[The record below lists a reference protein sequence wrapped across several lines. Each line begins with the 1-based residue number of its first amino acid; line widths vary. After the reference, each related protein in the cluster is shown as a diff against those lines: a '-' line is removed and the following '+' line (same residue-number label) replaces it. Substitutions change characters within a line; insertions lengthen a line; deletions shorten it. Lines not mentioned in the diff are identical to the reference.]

1 MYEFGVEVHIV
12 TDEHKARERRKMYKK
27 ILILIDDQPSSLSG
41 VRQGIKLAAAMRS
54 NVQFLYVLPAYSFP
68 VVGLHAD
75 ALGAYDATSSQ
86 LFEKQ
91 SREAATATLKWAV
104 ETATTF
110 GVQGQRSTAMSS
122 VTAVDIV
129 ETAIA
134 KRCGLIVVT
143 STGKNAVMRL
153 ISGSIIP
160 SLITVSKIPV
170 LVCPQD
176 DASHLGAMAA
186 VVPPRR
192 RRAAVALK

>member
-1 MYEFGVEVHIV
+1 
-12 TDEHKARERRKMYKK
+12 MYKK
-27 ILILIDDQPSSLSG
+27 ILILIDDQSSSLSG

-110 GVQGQRSTAMSS
+110 GVQGQRSTAMSG

-134 KRCGLIVVT
+134 KRCGLIVVA

-153 ISGSIIP
+153 LSGSIIP
-160 SLITVSKIPV
+160 GLITVSKVPV

-176 DASHLGAMAA
+176 DASHLDA
-186 VVPPRR
+186 VTMVSPRR
-192 RRAAVALK
+192 RRAAAVLQ

>member
-1 MYEFGVEVHIV
+1 MDGKRE
-12 TDEHKARERRKMYKK
+12 RERRKMYKK

-41 VRQGIKLAAAMRS
+41 VRQGVKLAAAMRS
-54 NVQFLYVLPAYSFP
+54 NVQFLYLLPAYSFP
-68 VVGLHAD
+68 VVGIHAD
-75 ALGAYDATSSQ
+75 ALSAYEGTSSQ
-86 LFEKQ
+86 LFERQ

-104 ETATTF
+104 EIATTF
-110 GVQGQRSTAMSS
+110 GVQGKRSTAMGG

-134 KRCGLIVVT
+134 KRCGLIVVA

-176 DASHLGAMAA
+176 DASHLGAIASE
-186 VVPPRR
+186 VSPRR
-192 RRAAVALK
+192 RRAAVALQ